1 MYIIPISKQLSEL
14 DTITNNLRKRLYRP
28 SRGSPQCDQE
38 TSPALVNPPTAT
50 DEPAITGELCQLVC
64 Y

>member
-28 SRGSPQCDQE
+28 SRGSSQCDQP
-38 TSPALVNPPTAT
+38 SPPALVDPPTAA
-50 DEPAITGELCQLVC
+50 EPAGAGEWCQLVC

>member
-28 SRGSPQCDQE
+28 SRGSSQCDQI
-38 TSPALVNPPTAT
+38 TPPALVDPPTAT
-50 DEPAITGELCQLVC
+50 AEPVGASELCQLIC

>member
-28 SRGSPQCDQE
+28 SRGSCDQE
-38 TSPALVNPPTAT
+38 TPPAPVEPPTETA
-50 DEPAITGELCQLVC
+50 EPVGAGELCQLIC